1 MNVPAKANKNNMRKG
16 ERTLENLINQLTS
29 THDKDAQVNFLQEI
43 GKKLLTE
50 YVIKIGDITIKP
62 LWVEAYYSDTNTGFV
77 DEAVHGNECQ
87 KNQYGAL
94 YFHHKTDDQ
103 RSGVDI
109 CLSCGNYYLSYLL
122 KYTLVNGIFKSQAQL
137 SRVIRHKLRED
148 DKNVLVREQNPTEV
162 IVCTKRIRITSSEYK
177 DADLAIVRDI
187 NQRFVTDSGEKK
199 SLPQKI
205 KLLKAYINAVYSDD
219 QTITEEKKADISR
232 RLVGEY
238 WKTLFE

>member
-1 MNVPAKANKNNMRKG
+1 M
-16 ERTLENLINQLTS
+16 EDLINQLTS

-50 YVIKIGDITIKP
+50 YVIKVGDITIKP

-137 SRVIRHKLRED
+137 SSMIPHELRGTP
-148 DKNVLVREQNPTEV
+148 KNVLVKEQNPAEV
-162 IVCTKRIRITSSEYK
+162 MVCTKRIGIMSSAYK
-177 DADLAIVRDI
+177 DADLAIARDI

-199 SLPQKI
+199 SLPQKTE
-205 KLLKAYINAVYSDD
+205 LLKAYIDAVYSDD
-219 QTITEEKKADISR
+219 QINTEEQKAAISR
-232 RLVGEY
+232 KLVGEY
-238 WKTLFE
+238 WKGLFE

>member
-1 MNVPAKANKNNMRKG
+1 M
-16 ERTLENLINQLTS
+16 ENLINQLTS

-122 KYTLVNGIFKSQAQL
+122 KYTLVNGVFKSQAQL
-137 SRVIRHKLRED
+137 SSMIPHELRED
-148 DKNVLVREQNPTEV
+148 AKNVLVKEQNPAEV
-162 IVCTKRIRITSSEYK
+162 MVCTKRIGIASSAYK
-177 DADLAIVRDI
+177 DEDLAIARDI

-199 SLPQKI
+199 SLPQKTE
-205 KLLKAYINAVYSDD
+205 LLKAYIDAVYSDD
-219 QTITEEKKADISR
+219 QINTEEQKAAISR
-232 RLVGEY
+232 KLVGEY
-238 WKTLFE
+238 WKGLFE

>member
-1 MNVPAKANKNNMRKG
+1 M
-16 ERTLENLINQLTS
+16 ENLINQLTS
-29 THDKDAQVNFLQEI
+29 THDKDAQVKLLQEI

-137 SRVIRHKLRED
+137 SSMIPHELRGTA
-148 DKNVLVREQNPTEV
+148 KNVLVKEQNPAEV
-162 IVCTKRIRITSSEYK
+162 MVCTKRIGIASSAYK
-177 DADLAIVRDI
+177 DEDLAIVRDI
-187 NQRFVTDSGEKK
+187 NQRFATESGEKK
-199 SLPQKI
+199 SLPQKTE
-205 KLLKAYINAVYSDD
+205 LLKAYIDAVYSDD
-219 QTITEEKKADISR
+219 QINTEEQKAAISR
-232 RLVGEY
+232 KLVGEY
-238 WKTLFE
+238 WKGLFE

>member
-1 MNVPAKANKNNMRKG
+1 M
-16 ERTLENLINQLTS
+16 ENLINQLTS

-43 GKKLLTE
+43 GKKLLME

-137 SRVIRHKLRED
+137 SSMIPHELRGTA
-148 DKNVLVREQNPTEV
+148 KNILVKEQNPAEV
-162 IVCTKRIRITSSEYK
+162 MVCTKRIGIMSSAYK
-177 DADLAIVRDI
+177 DADLAIARDI

-199 SLPQKI
+199 SLPQKTE
-205 KLLKAYINAVYSDD
+205 LLKAYIDAVYSDD
-219 QTITEEKKADISR
+219 QINTEEQKAAISR
-232 RLVGEY
+232 KLVGEY
-238 WKTLFE
+238 WKGLFE

>member
-1 MNVPAKANKNNMRKG
+1 M
-16 ERTLENLINQLTS
+16 ENLINQLTS

-137 SRVIRHKLRED
+137 SSMIPHELRGTA
-148 DKNVLVREQNPTEV
+148 KNVLVEEQNPAEV
-162 IVCTKRIRITSSEYK
+162 MVCTKRIGIMSSAYK

-199 SLPQKI
+199 SLPQKTE
-205 KLLKAYINAVYSDD
+205 LLKAYIDAVYSDD
-219 QTITEEKKADISR
+219 QINTEEQKAAISR
-232 RLVGEY
+232 KLVGEY
-238 WKTLFE
+238 WKGLFE

>member
-1 MNVPAKANKNNMRKG
+1 M
-16 ERTLENLINQLTS
+16 EDLINQLTS

-50 YVIKIGDITIKP
+50 YVIKVGDITIKP

-137 SRVIRHKLRED
+137 SSMIPHELRGTA
-148 DKNVLVREQNPTEV
+148 KNVLVKEQNPAEV
-162 IVCTKRIRITSSEYK
+162 MVCTKRIGIMSSAYK
-177 DADLAIVRDI
+177 DADLAIARDI

-199 SLPQKI
+199 SLPQKTE
-205 KLLKAYINAVYSDD
+205 LLKAYIDAVYSDD
-219 QTITEEKKADISR
+219 RINTEEQKAAISR
-232 RLVGEY
+232 KLVGEY
-238 WKTLFE
+238 WKGLFE

>member
-1 MNVPAKANKNNMRKG
+1 MK
-16 ERTLENLINQLTS
+16 NLINQLTS
-29 THDKDAQVNFLQEI
+29 THDKDAQVKLLQEI

-137 SRVIRHKLRED
+137 SSMIPHELRGTA
-148 DKNVLVREQNPTEV
+148 KNVLVKEQNPAEV
-162 IVCTKRIRITSSEYK
+162 MICTKRIGIMSSAYK
-177 DADLAIVRDI
+177 DADLAIARDI

-199 SLPQKI
+199 SLPQKTE
-205 KLLKAYINAVYSDD
+205 LLKAYIDAVYSDD
-219 QTITEEKKADISR
+219 QINTEEQKAAISR
-232 RLVGEY
+232 KLVGEY
-238 WKTLFE
+238 WKGLFE

>member
-1 MNVPAKANKNNMRKG
+1 M
-16 ERTLENLINQLTS
+16 EDLINQLTS

-137 SRVIRHKLRED
+137 SSMIPHELRGTA
-148 DKNVLVREQNPTEV
+148 KNVLVKEQNPAEV
-162 IVCTKRIRITSSEYK
+162 MVYTKRIGIMSSAYK
-177 DADLAIVRDI
+177 DADLAIARDI

-199 SLPQKI
+199 SLPQKTE
-205 KLLKAYINAVYSDD
+205 LLKAYIDAVYSDD
-219 QTITEEKKADISR
+219 QINTEEQKAAISR
-232 RLVGEY
+232 KLVGEY
-238 WKTLFE
+238 WKGLFE

>member
-1 MNVPAKANKNNMRKG
+1 M
-16 ERTLENLINQLTS
+16 EDLINQLTS

-137 SRVIRHKLRED
+137 SSMIPHELRGTA
-148 DKNVLVREQNPTEV
+148 KNVLVKEQNPAEV
-162 IVCTKRIRITSSEYK
+162 MVCTKRIGIMSSAYK
-177 DADLAIVRDI
+177 DADLAIARDI

-199 SLPQKI
+199 SLPK
-205 KLLKAYINAVYSDD
+205 KTELLKAYIDAVYSDD
-219 QTITEEKKADISR
+219 QINTEEQKAAISR
-232 RLVGEY
+232 KLVGEY
-238 WKTLFE
+238 WKGLFE

>member
-1 MNVPAKANKNNMRKG
+1 M
-16 ERTLENLINQLTS
+16 ENLINQLTS

-137 SRVIRHKLRED
+137 SSVIPHELRGTA
-148 DKNVLVREQNPTEV
+148 KNALVKEQNPAEV
-162 IVCTKRIRITSSEYK
+162 MVCTKRIGIMSSAYK
-177 DADLAIVRDI
+177 DADLAIARDI

-199 SLPQKI
+199 SLPQKTE
-205 KLLKAYINAVYSDD
+205 LLKAYIDAVYSDD
-219 QTITEEKKADISR
+219 QISTEEQKAAISR
-232 RLVGEY
+232 KLVGEY
-238 WKTLFE
+238 WKGLFE

>member
-1 MNVPAKANKNNMRKG
+1 M
-16 ERTLENLINQLTS
+16 ENLINQLTS

-43 GKKLLTE
+43 GKNLLTE

-137 SRVIRHKLRED
+137 SSMIPHELRGTA
-148 DKNVLVREQNPTEV
+148 KNVLVKEQNPAEV
-162 IVCTKRIRITSSEYK
+162 MVCTKRIGIMSSAYK
-177 DADLAIVRDI
+177 DADLAIARDI
-187 NQRFVTDSGEKK
+187 NQAFCDRFRGEEILAAKNGT
-199 SLPQKI
+199 I
-205 KLLKAYINAVYSDD
+205 KGIYR
-219 QTITEEKKADISR
+219 R
-232 RLVGEY
+232 RLFGRPNQHRGAKSSY
-238 WKTLFE
+238 QP

>member
-1 MNVPAKANKNNMRKG
+1 M
-16 ERTLENLINQLTS
+16 EDLINQLTS

-43 GKKLLTE
+43 GKKLLTK
-50 YVIKIGDITIKP
+50 YVIKVGDITIEP

-103 RSGVDI
+103 HSGVDI

-137 SRVIRHKLRED
+137 SSMIPHELRGTA
-148 DKNVLVREQNPTEV
+148 KNVLVKEQNPAEV
-162 IVCTKRIRITSSEYK
+162 MVCTKRIGIMSSAYK
-177 DADLAIVRDI
+177 DADLAIARDI

-199 SLPQKI
+199 SLPQKTE
-205 KLLKAYINAVYSDD
+205 LLKAYINAVYSDD
-219 QTITEEKKADISR
+219 QINTEEQKAAISR
-232 RLVGEY
+232 KLVGEY
-238 WKTLFE
+238 WKGLFE

>member
-1 MNVPAKANKNNMRKG
+1 M
-16 ERTLENLINQLTS
+16 ENLINQLTS
-29 THDKDAQVNFLQEI
+29 THDKDAQVKLLQEI

-122 KYTLVNGIFKSQAQL
+122 KYTLVNGVFKSQAQL
-137 SRVIRHKLRED
+137 SSMIPHELRED
-148 DKNVLVREQNPTEV
+148 AKSVLVKEQNPAEV
-162 IVCTKRIRITSSEYK
+162 MVCTKRIGIMSSAYK
-177 DADLAIVRDI
+177 DADLAIARDI

-199 SLPQKI
+199 SLPQKTE
-205 KLLKAYINAVYSDD
+205 LLKAYIDAVYSDD
-219 QTITEEKKADISR
+219 QINTEEQKAAVSR
-232 RLVGEY
+232 KLVGEY
-238 WKTLFE
+238 WKGLFE

>member
-1 MNVPAKANKNNMRKG
+1 M
-16 ERTLENLINQLTS
+16 ENLINQLTS

-137 SRVIRHKLRED
+137 SSMIPHELRGTA
-148 DKNVLVREQNPTEV
+148 KNVLVKEQNPAEV
-162 IVCTKRIRITSSEYK
+162 MVCTKRIGIMSSAYK
-177 DADLAIVRDI
+177 DAYLAIVRDI

-199 SLPQKI
+199 SLPQKTE
-205 KLLKAYINAVYSDD
+205 LLKAYIDAVYSDD
-219 QTITEEKKADISR
+219 QINTEEQKAAISR
-232 RLVGEY
+232 KLIGEY
-238 WKTLFE
+238 WKGLFE

>member
-1 MNVPAKANKNNMRKG
+1 M
-16 ERTLENLINQLTS
+16 EDLINQLTS

-137 SRVIRHKLRED
+137 SSMIPHELRGTA
-148 DKNVLVREQNPTEV
+148 KNVLVKEQNPAEV
-162 IVCTKRIRITSSEYK
+162 MVCTKRIGIMSSAYK
-177 DADLAIVRDI
+177 DADLAIARDI

-199 SLPQKI
+199 SLPQKAE
-205 KLLKAYINAVYSDD
+205 LLKAYIDAVYSDD
-219 QTITEEKKADISR
+219 QINTEEQKAAISR
-232 RLVGEY
+232 KLVGEY
-238 WKTLFE
+238 WKGLFE

>member
-1 MNVPAKANKNNMRKG
+1 M
-16 ERTLENLINQLTS
+16 ENLINQLTS
-29 THDKDAQVNFLQEI
+29 THDKDAQVKLLQEI

-137 SRVIRHKLRED
+137 SSMIPHELRGTA
-148 DKNVLVREQNPTEV
+148 KNVLVKEQNPAEV
-162 IVCTKRIRITSSEYK
+162 MVCTKRIGIMSSAYK
-177 DADLAIVRDI
+177 DADLAIARDI

-199 SLPQKI
+199 SLPQKTE
-205 KLLKAYINAVYSDD
+205 LLKAYINAVYSDD
-219 QTITEEKKADISR
+219 QINTEEQKAAISR
-232 RLVGEY
+232 KLVGEY
-238 WKTLFE
+238 WKGLFE

>member
-1 MNVPAKANKNNMRKG
+1 M
-16 ERTLENLINQLTS
+16 ETLINQLTS

-137 SRVIRHKLRED
+137 SSMIPHELRGTA
-148 DKNVLVREQNPTEV
+148 KNVLVKEQNPAEV
-162 IVCTKRIRITSSEYK
+162 MVCTKRIGIMSSAYK
-177 DADLAIVRDI
+177 DADLAIARDI

-199 SLPQKI
+199 SLPQKTE
-205 KLLKAYINAVYSDD
+205 LLKAYIDAVYSDD
-219 QTITEEKKADISR
+219 QINTEEQKAAISR
-232 RLVGEY
+232 KLVGEY
-238 WKTLFE
+238 WKGLFE

>member
-1 MNVPAKANKNNMRKG
+1 MEDLV
-16 ERTLENLINQLTS
+16 NQLTS

-50 YVIKIGDITIKP
+50 YVIKVGDITIKP

-137 SRVIRHKLRED
+137 SSMIPHELRGTA
-148 DKNVLVREQNPTEV
+148 KNVLVKEQNPAEV
-162 IVCTKRIRITSSEYK
+162 MVCTKRIGIMSSAYK

-199 SLPQKI
+199 SLPQKTE
-205 KLLKAYINAVYSDD
+205 LLKAYIDAVYSDD
-219 QTITEEKKADISR
+219 QINTEEQKAAISR
-232 RLVGEY
+232 KLVGEY
-238 WKTLFE
+238 WKGLFE

>member
-1 MNVPAKANKNNMRKG
+1 M
-16 ERTLENLINQLTS
+16 EDLINQLTS

-103 RSGVDI
+103 RSGIDI

-137 SRVIRHKLRED
+137 SSMIPHELRGTA
-148 DKNVLVREQNPTEV
+148 KNVLVKEQNPAEV
-162 IVCTKRIRITSSEYK
+162 MVCTKRIGIMSSAYK
-177 DADLAIVRDI
+177 DADLAIARDI

-199 SLPQKI
+199 SFPQKTE
-205 KLLKAYINAVYSDD
+205 LLKAYIDAVYSDD
-219 QTITEEKKADISR
+219 QINTEEQKAAISR
-232 RLVGEY
+232 KLVGEY
-238 WKTLFE
+238 WKGLFE

>member
-1 MNVPAKANKNNMRKG
+1 M
-16 ERTLENLINQLTS
+16 ENLINQLTS

-137 SRVIRHKLRED
+137 SSVIPHELRGTV
-148 DKNVLVREQNPTEV
+148 KNVLVKEQNPAEV
-162 IVCTKRIRITSSEYK
+162 MVCTKRIGIMSSAYK
-177 DADLAIVRDI
+177 DADLAIARDI

-199 SLPQKI
+199 SLPQKTE
-205 KLLKAYINAVYSDD
+205 LLKAYIDAVYSDD
-219 QTITEEKKADISR
+219 QISTEEQKAAISR
-232 RLVGEY
+232 KLVGEY
-238 WKTLFE
+238 WKGLFE

>member
-1 MNVPAKANKNNMRKG
+1 M
-16 ERTLENLINQLTS
+16 EDLINQLTS

-50 YVIKIGDITIKP
+50 YVIKVGDITIKP

-137 SRVIRHKLRED
+137 SSMIPHELRGTA
-148 DKNVLVREQNPTEV
+148 KNVLVKEQNPEEV
-162 IVCTKRIRITSSEYK
+162 MVCTKRIGIMSSAYK
-177 DADLAIVRDI
+177 DADLAIARDI

-199 SLPQKI
+199 SLPQKTE
-205 KLLKAYINAVYSDD
+205 LLKAYIDAVYSDD
-219 QTITEEKKADISR
+219 QINTEEQKAAISR
-232 RLVGEY
+232 KLVGEY
-238 WKTLFE
+238 WKGLFE

>member
-1 MNVPAKANKNNMRKG
+1 M
-16 ERTLENLINQLTS
+16 EDLINQLTS

-62 LWVEAYYSDTNTGFV
+62 LWVEAYSSDTNTGFV

-137 SRVIRHKLRED
+137 SSMIPHELRGTA
-148 DKNVLVREQNPTEV
+148 KNVLVKEQNPAEV
-162 IVCTKRIRITSSEYK
+162 MVCTKRIGIMSSAYK
-177 DADLAIVRDI
+177 DADLAIARDI

-199 SLPQKI
+199 SLPQKTE
-205 KLLKAYINAVYSDD
+205 LLKAYIDAVYSDD
-219 QTITEEKKADISR
+219 QINTEEQKAAISR
-232 RLVGEY
+232 KLVGEY
-238 WKTLFE
+238 WKGLFE

>member
-1 MNVPAKANKNNMRKG
+1 M
-16 ERTLENLINQLTS
+16 EDLINQLTS

-137 SRVIRHKLRED
+137 SSMIPHELRGTA
-148 DKNVLVREQNPTEV
+148 KNVLVKEQNPAEV
-162 IVCTKRIRITSSEYK
+162 MVCTKRIGIMSSAYK
-177 DADLAIVRDI
+177 DADLAIARDI

-199 SLPQKI
+199 SLPQKTE
-205 KLLKAYINAVYSDD
+205 LLKAYIDAIYSDD
-219 QTITEEKKADISR
+219 QINTEEQKAAISR
-232 RLVGEY
+232 KLVGEY
-238 WKTLFE
+238 WKGLFE

>member
-1 MNVPAKANKNNMRKG
+1 M
-16 ERTLENLINQLTS
+16 EDLINQLTS

-137 SRVIRHKLRED
+137 SSMIPHELRGTA
-148 DKNVLVREQNPTEV
+148 KNVLVKEQNPAEV
-162 IVCTKRIRITSSEYK
+162 MVCTKRIGIMSSAYK
-177 DADLAIVRDI
+177 DANLAIARDI

-199 SLPQKI
+199 SLPQKTE
-205 KLLKAYINAVYSDD
+205 LLKAYIDAVYSDD
-219 QTITEEKKADISR
+219 QINTEEQKAAISR
-232 RLVGEY
+232 KLVGEY
-238 WKTLFE
+238 WKGLFE

>member
-1 MNVPAKANKNNMRKG
+1 M
-16 ERTLENLINQLTS
+16 ENLINQLTS

-103 RSGVDI
+103 RSGIDI

-137 SRVIRHKLRED
+137 SSVIPHELRGTA
-148 DKNVLVREQNPTEV
+148 KNVLVKEQNPAEV
-162 IVCTKRIRITSSEYK
+162 MVCTKRIGIMSSAYK
-177 DADLAIVRDI
+177 DADLAIARDI

-199 SLPQKI
+199 SLPQKTE
-205 KLLKAYINAVYSDD
+205 LLKAYIDAVYSDD
-219 QTITEEKKADISR
+219 QISTEEQKAAISR
-232 RLVGEY
+232 KLVGEY
-238 WKTLFE
+238 WKGLFE

>member
-1 MNVPAKANKNNMRKG
+1 M
-16 ERTLENLINQLTS
+16 ENLINQLTS

-137 SRVIRHKLRED
+137 SSMIPHELRGTP
-148 DKNVLVREQNPTEV
+148 KNILVKEQNPAEV
-162 IVCTKRIRITSSEYK
+162 MVCTKRIGIMSSAYK
-177 DADLAIVRDI
+177 DADLAIARDI

-199 SLPQKI
+199 SLPQKTE
-205 KLLKAYINAVYSDD
+205 LLKAYIDAVYSDD
-219 QTITEEKKADISR
+219 QINTEEQKAAISR
-232 RLVGEY
+232 KLVGEY
-238 WKTLFE
+238 WKGLFE

>member
-1 MNVPAKANKNNMRKG
+1 M
-16 ERTLENLINQLTS
+16 ENLINQLTS
-29 THDKDAQVNFLQEI
+29 THDKDAQVNFLQKI

-137 SRVIRHKLRED
+137 SSMIPLELRGTA
-148 DKNVLVREQNPTEV
+148 KNVLVKEQNPAEV
-162 IVCTKRIRITSSEYK
+162 MVCTKRIGIMSSAYK
-177 DADLAIVRDI
+177 DADLAIARDI

-199 SLPQKI
+199 SLPQKTE
-205 KLLKAYINAVYSDD
+205 LLKAYIDAVYSDD
-219 QTITEEKKADISR
+219 QINTEEQKAAISR
-232 RLVGEY
+232 KLVGEY
-238 WKTLFE
+238 WKGLFE

>member
-1 MNVPAKANKNNMRKG
+1 M
-16 ERTLENLINQLTS
+16 EDLINQLTS

-50 YVIKIGDITIKP
+50 YVIKVGDITIKP

-109 CLSCGNYYLSYLL
+109 CLSCDNYYLSYLL

-137 SRVIRHKLRED
+137 SSMIPHELRGTA
-148 DKNVLVREQNPTEV
+148 KNVLVKEQNPAEV
-162 IVCTKRIRITSSEYK
+162 MVCTKRIGIMSSAYK
-177 DADLAIVRDI
+177 DADLAIARDI

-199 SLPQKI
+199 SLPQKTE
-205 KLLKAYINAVYSDD
+205 LLKAYIDAVYSDD
-219 QTITEEKKADISR
+219 QINTEEQKAAISR
-232 RLVGEY
+232 KLVGEY
-238 WKTLFE
+238 WKGLFE

>member
-1 MNVPAKANKNNMRKG
+1 M
-16 ERTLENLINQLTS
+16 ENLINQLTS

-62 LWVEAYYSDTNTGFV
+62 LWGEAYYSDTNTGFV

-137 SRVIRHKLRED
+137 SSMIPHELRGTA
-148 DKNVLVREQNPTEV
+148 KNVLVKEQNPAEV
-162 IVCTKRIRITSSEYK
+162 MVCTKRIGIMSSAYK
-177 DADLAIVRDI
+177 DADLAIARDI

-199 SLPQKI
+199 SLPQKTE
-205 KLLKAYINAVYSDD
+205 LLKAYIDAVYSDD
-219 QTITEEKKADISR
+219 QINTEEQKAAVSR
-232 RLVGEY
+232 KLVGEY
-238 WKTLFE
+238 WKGLFE

>member
-1 MNVPAKANKNNMRKG
+1 M
-16 ERTLENLINQLTS
+16 ENLINQLTS

-77 DEAVHGNECQ
+77 DEAVHRNECQ

-137 SRVIRHKLRED
+137 SSVIPHELRGTA
-148 DKNVLVREQNPTEV
+148 KNVLVKEQNPAEV
-162 IVCTKRIRITSSEYK
+162 MVCTKRIGIMSSAYK
-177 DADLAIVRDI
+177 NADLAIVRDI

-199 SLPQKI
+199 SLPQKTE
-205 KLLKAYINAVYSDD
+205 LLKAYIDAVYSDD
-219 QTITEEKKADISR
+219 QISTEEQKAAISR
-232 RLVGEY
+232 KLVGEY
-238 WKTLFE
+238 WKGLFE

>member
-1 MNVPAKANKNNMRKG
+1 M
-16 ERTLENLINQLTS
+16 EDLINQLTS
-29 THDKDAQVNFLQEI
+29 THDKDAQVSFLQEI

-137 SRVIRHKLRED
+137 SSMIPHELRGTA
-148 DKNVLVREQNPTEV
+148 KNVLVKEQNPAEV
-162 IVCTKRIRITSSEYK
+162 MVCTKRIGIMSSAYK
-177 DADLAIVRDI
+177 DADLAIARDI

-199 SLPQKI
+199 SLPQKTE
-205 KLLKAYINAVYSDD
+205 LLKAYIDAVYSDD
-219 QTITEEKKADISR
+219 QINTEEQKAAISR
-232 RLVGEY
+232 KLVGEY
-238 WKTLFE
+238 WKGLFE

>member
-1 MNVPAKANKNNMRKG
+1 M
-16 ERTLENLINQLTS
+16 EDLINQLTS

-137 SRVIRHKLRED
+137 SSMIPHELRGTA
-148 DKNVLVREQNPTEV
+148 KNVLVKEQNPAE
-162 IVCTKRIRITSSEYK
+162 IMVCTKRIGIMSSAYK
-177 DADLAIVRDI
+177 DADLAIARNI

-199 SLPQKI
+199 SLPQKTE
-205 KLLKAYINAVYSDD
+205 LLKAYIDAVYSDD
-219 QTITEEKKADISR
+219 QISTEEQKAAISR
-232 RLVGEY
+232 KLVGEY
-238 WKTLFE
+238 WKGLFE

>member
-1 MNVPAKANKNNMRKG
+1 M
-16 ERTLENLINQLTS
+16 ENLINQLTS

-137 SRVIRHKLRED
+137 SSMIPHELRGTA
-148 DKNVLVREQNPTEV
+148 KIILVKEQNPAEV
-162 IVCTKRIRITSSEYK
+162 MVCTKRIGIMSSAYK
-177 DADLAIVRDI
+177 DADLAIARDI

-199 SLPQKI
+199 SLPQKTE
-205 KLLKAYINAVYSDD
+205 LLKAYIDAVYSDD
-219 QTITEEKKADISR
+219 QINTEEQKAAISR
-232 RLVGEY
+232 KLVGEY
-238 WKTLFE
+238 WKGLFE

>member
-1 MNVPAKANKNNMRKG
+1 M
-16 ERTLENLINQLTS
+16 ENLINQLTS
-29 THDKDAQVNFLQEI
+29 THDKDAQVKLLQEI

-137 SRVIRHKLRED
+137 SSVIPHELRGTA
-148 DKNVLVREQNPTEV
+148 KNVLVKEQNPAEV
-162 IVCTKRIRITSSEYK
+162 MVCTKRIGIMSSAYK

-199 SLPQKI
+199 SLPQKTE
-205 KLLKAYINAVYSDD
+205 LLKAYIDAVYSDD
-219 QTITEEKKADISR
+219 QISTEEQKAAISR
-232 RLVGEY
+232 KLVGEY
-238 WKTLFE
+238 WKGLFE

>member
-1 MNVPAKANKNNMRKG
+1 M
-16 ERTLENLINQLTS
+16 EDLINQLTS

-137 SRVIRHKLRED
+137 SSMIPHEVRGTA
-148 DKNVLVREQNPTEV
+148 KNVLVKEQNPAEV
-162 IVCTKRIRITSSEYK
+162 MVCTKRIGIMSSAYK
-177 DADLAIVRDI
+177 DADLAIARDI

-199 SLPQKI
+199 SLPQKTE
-205 KLLKAYINAVYSDD
+205 LLKAYIDAVYSDD
-219 QTITEEKKADISR
+219 QINTEEQKAAISR
-232 RLVGEY
+232 KLVGEY
-238 WKTLFE
+238 WKGLFE

>member
-1 MNVPAKANKNNMRKG
+1 M
-16 ERTLENLINQLTS
+16 ENLINQLTS

-50 YVIKIGDITIKP
+50 YVIKIGDIIIKP

-109 CLSCGNYYLSYLL
+109 CLSCSNYYLSYLL

-137 SRVIRHKLRED
+137 SSVIPHELRGTA
-148 DKNVLVREQNPTEV
+148 KNALVKEQNPAEV
-162 IVCTKRIRITSSEYK
+162 MVCTKRIGIMSSAYK
-177 DADLAIVRDI
+177 DADLAIARDI

-199 SLPQKI
+199 SLPQKTE
-205 KLLKAYINAVYSDD
+205 LLKAYIDAVYSDD
-219 QTITEEKKADISR
+219 QISTEEQKAAISR
-232 RLVGEY
+232 KLVGEY
-238 WKTLFE
+238 WKGLFE